1 MKRILNLFVVLA
13 LLILVGCAGTQV
25 QRNSE
30 PGLDITGKKV
40 YVIVDEAPHHA
51 DMTDKLDSL
60 WKVYAEQNSMEVEYY
75 LNNALTFEPVKFPE
89 AFSRCE
95 GGYGMHIG
103 INGFDYS
110 VGSNY
115 NAATGMMSSYES
127 KTVGYVASLYNCDM
141 RKKVWVMTVST
152 NGAYSM
158 MAQTELLKSI
168 FKDFKENG
176 ILKEN
181 K

>member
-1 MKRILNLFVVLA
+1 MKFIVKLSA
-13 LLILVGCAGTQV
+13 LLSLFFLFGCAGTQV

-40 YVIVDEAPHHA
+40 FVIVNEAPHHA

-60 WKVYAEQNSMEVEYY
+60 WKSYAAQNSMEVEYA

-89 AFSRCE
+89 AFERCAD
-95 GGYGMHIG
+95 GYGMNIG
-103 INGFDYS
+103 INGFNTS
-110 VGSNY
+110 VGTSY
-115 NAATGMMSSYES
+115 YGGTGMVQTSETQ
-127 KTVGYVASLYNCDM
+127 TVSYVASLSDCNT
-141 RKKVWVMTVST
+141 RKKVWVMEVST

-158 MAQTELLKSI
+158 MAQTELMNAI
-168 FKDFKENG
+168 FKDFKENQ